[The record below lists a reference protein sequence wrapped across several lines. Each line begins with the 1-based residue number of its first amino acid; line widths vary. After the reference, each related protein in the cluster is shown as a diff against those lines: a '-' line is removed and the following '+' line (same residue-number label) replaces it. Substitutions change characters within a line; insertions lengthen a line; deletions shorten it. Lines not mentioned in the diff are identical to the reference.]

1 MLNLAEAE
9 MPDYLSGKPLFNQA
23 TGTPNQGYDTF
34 YAARDNWDEIIDCMR
49 SISTDRYK
57 YIRNYIPEKGW
68 DEHQQ
73 YLEFHRPAI
82 HVLRELKKNGKLN
95 NTQLQ
100 FMEDHKPEEEL
111 YDLRNDPHETRNLAL
126 LPQYQNIL
134 KDMRFR
140 MDSWQKNNNDIG
152 LKDLNDRVP
161 EDMGDVKNYV
171 MNKYPNEWKKLTKGE
186 ICDSYKKYS
195 SEAKKNKKKK

>member
-1 MLNLAEAE
+1 
-9 MPDYLSGKPLFNQA
+9 
-23 TGTPNQGYDTF
+23 
-34 YAARDNWDEIIDCMR
+34 
-49 SISTDRYK
+49 
-57 YIRNYIPEKGW
+57 
-68 DEHQQ
+68 
-73 YLEFHRPAI
+73 
-82 HVLRELKKNGKLN
+82 
-95 NTQLQ
+95 
-100 FMEDHKPEEEL
+100 MEDHKPEEEL

-171 MNKYPNEWKKLTKGE
+171 MNKYPDEWKNSLKVRYATLTKSIHQKQRRTKRRNE
-186 ICDSYKKYS
+186 TIIFMYNVLSVPFQYNNRTRERYDNSTAYRR
-195 SEAKKNKKKK
+195 